1 MVHDVVDPACKCPD
15 GASIRAG
22 GGVANAATSRAIF
35 LVSDAHD
42 CGSGCD
48 EGVEWRSVGDDVVP

>member
-1 MVHDVVDPACKCPD
+1 MDPACKCPD

-22 GGVANAATSRAIF
+22 GGVANAATACAIL

-42 CGSGCD
+42 GGSGCV
-48 EGVEWRSVGDDVVP
+48 EGVEWSSVGDDVVL